1 MRIAPA
7 MLILVAVAPARA
19 ETTVR
24 YTVLF
29 QGKPSGEQITR
40 TTDDGTVTVDYHYR
54 NNGRG
59 PDLKEQFALANDGTL
74 RRYTATGKSTY
85 GGPIEDSF
93 LRRNGQAEWKS
104 LSDQGSAN
112 GSEPSAYVPVDPSP
126 EAFMRIVKA
135 VASQPARQLAALPAG
150 ALAVEKVL
158 DEHLELAGKTRD
170 LSLYVVTGMDFAP
183 NYFWVTARS
192 RNVPVRLDHPGLGAS
207 C

>member
-59 PDLKEQFALANDGTL
+59 PDLKEQL
-74 RRYTATGKSTY
+74 RWRTMARCGDTRPQGNRLMAGRLKTHSY
-85 GGPIEDSF
+85 GGTGRP
-93 LRRNGQAEWKS
+93 
-104 LSDQGSAN
+104 N
-112 GSEPSAYVPVDPSP
+112 GSRFPIRA
-126 EAFMRIVKA
+126 
-135 VASQPARQLAALPAG
+135 AR
-150 ALAVEKVL
+150 
-158 DEHLELAGKTRD
+158 
-170 LSLYVVTGMDFAP
+170 MDRNHRP
-183 NYFWVTARS
+183 TCRSTHHRKRSCGSSRPWHRS
-192 RNVPVRLDHPGLGAS
+192 RLGSSRHCRPVRWRSRRCSTNTLNWRAKRAICHS
-207 C
+207 MS